1 MLKGQSFGEEYE
13 LSRSKL
19 NFGLMGNIGYMTD
32 LFGKESLA
40 KRFGM
45 SEGCTLN
52 SFNVFFV
59 FSDIILPNCVLRVG
73 VAV

>member
-19 NFGLMGNIGYMTD
+19 NFGLMGNTGYTTD
-32 LFGKESLA
+32 LFGKGSLA

-45 SEGCTLN
+45 SEGCIPN
-52 SFNVFFV
+52 SFYVFFV
-59 FSDIILPNCVLRVG
+59 FSDIVLSIRVVRVG
-73 VAV
+73 VAA

>member
-1 MLKGQSFGEEYE
+1 MLQGQNFGEEYE

-19 NFGLMGNIGYMTD
+19 NFGLMGNTGCTTD
-32 LFGKESLA
+32 LFGKGSSE

-59 FSDIILPNCVLRVG
+59 FSDIVYFNRVLRVG

>member
-19 NFGLMGNIGYMTD
+19 NFGLMGNTGYTID
-32 LFGKESLA
+32 LFGKGSLA

-59 FSDIILPNCVLRVG
+59 FSDIVYSNRVLRVG